1 MRAEALRREVVVI
14 VVAIVLHLFL
24 LEGRARANVARS
36 SFDGDR
42 YGVLAARSEGVLQV
56 DSEDL
61 VFELAGD
68 LASARV
74 TATYRF
80 SNPSPESRRV
90 DAAFVFVQGDASS
103 KIDSAATLTVDGAP
117 AKFSVVTDA
126 QQLRPALDAWIA
138 AHSEKVAQKGSDREP
153 TALRVLVEA
162 RDAGVDND
170 ELVMRAARE
179 VIPEAVKEME
189 KGFTSLGAPR
199 RLTWLSF
206 PIEVP
211 PKGKRVVAVA
221 YTHTP
226 GQDLAKRVDTTFT
239 YEYLLSPAKTWA
251 SFGPLHV
258 DVRLPPRTLA
268 ESPLPWRAEGPS
280 MRVDFEALP
289 EGELVF
295 EVMSKKN
302 LWLGMTTPP
311 GYWAIA
317 STLLA
322 AVAITVGRLGGRSWG
337 RRGSGGIAALGW
349 GAGILIVTGIAS
361 TFTAV
366 VVSAIFPDHAFGFGY
381 GPTFGLFVAVLGA
394 SVVSVI
400 VAARARKR
408 VRAAVT

>member
-1 MRAEALRREVVVI
+1 MRAGMLRRGVVV
-14 VVAIVLHLFL
+14 VVAIVLL
-24 LEGRARANVARS
+24 LLGGTARANVARS

-42 YGVLAARSEGVLQV
+42 YGALAARTEGVLQV

-68 LASARV
+68 LATARV

-80 SNPSPESRRV
+80 SNPSPEGRRV
-90 DAAFVFVQGDASS
+90 DAAFVFVQGDASR
-103 KIDSAATLTVDGAP
+103 KIDSAATITIDGVP

-126 QQLRPALDAWIA
+126 QQLLPALEAWIA
-138 AHSEKVAQKGSDREP
+138 AHPEQAAQKGSDREP
-153 TALRVLVEA
+153 TALRVLLEA
-162 RDAGVDND
+162 RDAGVNND

-179 VIPEAVKEME
+179 VVPEAVKEME

-199 RLTWLSF
+199 RLTWLAF

-211 PKGKRVVAVA
+211 PKGTRTVVVA
-221 YTHTP
+221 YTHAP

-258 DVRLPPRTLA
+258 DVRLPPRTFA
-268 ESPLPWRAEGPS
+268 ESPLPWRAEGSS
-280 MRVDFEALP
+280 MRADFGTLP
-289 EGELVF
+289 QGELVF

-311 GYWAIA
+311 GYWAIVL
-317 STLLA
+317 TLLVV
-322 AVAITVGRLGGRSWG
+322 VAFATGRLGGRSWG
-337 RRGSGGIAALGW
+337 RRGSGGIASLGW
-349 GAGILIVTGIAS
+349 GAGIVIVTGIAS
-361 TFTAV
+361 SFTAV
-366 VVSAIFPDHAFGFGY
+366 VVSAIFPEHAFGFGY
-381 GPTFGLFVAVLGA
+381 GPTFGLLVAVLGA
-394 SVVSVI
+394 CVVSVI

-408 VRAAVT
+408 VT